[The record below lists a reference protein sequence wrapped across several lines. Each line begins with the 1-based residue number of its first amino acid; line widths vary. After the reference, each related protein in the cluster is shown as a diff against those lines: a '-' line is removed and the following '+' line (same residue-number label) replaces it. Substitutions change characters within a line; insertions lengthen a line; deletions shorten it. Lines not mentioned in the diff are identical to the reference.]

1 MQLRSTETHHHKQD
15 RTQSKTSYC
24 TEYLD
29 YIYLDKIGKRI
40 KLGYITQ
47 HFPAVLDQHDMR
59 RIRYHDLRHSCAS
72 LLLANGV
79 SMKEIQVVGT
89 QRLFH
94 YC

>member
-1 MQLRSTETHHHKQD
+1 M
-15 RTQSKTSYC
+15 
-24 TEYLD
+24 
-29 YIYLDKIGKRI
+29 
-40 KLGYITQ
+40 
-47 HFPAVLDQHDMR
+47 LDQHDMR